1 MKAAI
6 YCRKSNDEPDKT
18 EENKSVVR
26 QRERSIAYAKEK
38 GFDVDR
44 AHIYEDDGISG
55 KEFTNRPGLQRL
67 LADAKRGEFSA
78 LVMSEPSRLARDA
91 IYGPPV
97 FADILGSGVRILY
110 YLTKSEQKLET
121 LGDLA
126 ALWAENVSSES
137 EQKKASERSR
147 DALERKAANGY
158 NTGGV
163 VYGYDNLPIV
173 GRTPSGSLVKSHTD
187 YKINPEQADVV
198 QRIFRMYAD
207 GYGVTA
213 IAWTM
218 NGDPAYADESRRYF
232 DGQRPTSPRKGTGSW
247 APSSIRAILYRERYR
262 GIVPFGEFRKMY
274 KKGTAKRVKQAEH
287 MRTARPDLEII
298 DAPLWEQVQARLS
311 TVRQIYMRDNRGHL
325 QSNPDTSRHSGY
337 LLSGLGRCTVCG
349 GPIWVL
355 SGNGGPVGKRHR
367 VPYYICGRHHSRGT
381 TVCTNDHRVQVPR
394 LDEPVL
400 AAIEASV
407 LSPDAVVYAIEQIMR
422 KVAERRAAQPEKP
435 RDIAADL
442 KKIERKID
450 NLVAMAAEGHEGQTP
465 RAVLAQIKTLEQQA
479 DALRAELRQYEAPV
493 EVETFDEAKVRRAAK
508 AQIAQFQDVLRSN
521 VPKARQGLRKLLHEG
536 RLNVAP
542 IMRGEGKSYSFHGA
556 TDVAPLLGEANALIR
571 IAFTN
576 LASPRGFNRNKSGLL
591 VPFAGEAA

>member
-26 QRERSIAYAKEK
+26 QHDRSMAYAKEM
-38 GFDVDR
+38 GWTVDP
-44 AHIYEDDGISG
+44 AHIYVDDGISG
-55 KEFTNRPGLQRL
+55 KEFTNRPGLQSML
-67 LADAKRGEFSA
+67 NAAKHGEFAA

-91 IYGPPV
+91 IRGPAV
-97 FADILGSGVRILY
+97 FADILESDVRIVYCLSK
-110 YLTKSEQKLET
+110 TEQKLET

-147 DALERKAANGY
+147 DALSRKAAKGY
-158 NTGGV
+158 NAGGV
-163 VYGYDNLPIV
+163 VFGYDNVPVL
-173 GRTPSGSLVKSHTD
+173 GHTPSGSIVKSHTD
-187 YKINPEQADVV
+187 YKINPEQADAV

-218 NGDPAYADESRRYF
+218 NGDPAYADESQRYF
-232 DGQRPTSPRKGTGSW
+232 DGRCPAPPRKGTGSW

-262 GIVPFGEFRKMY
+262 GVVPFGEFRKVY
-274 KKGTAKRVKQAEH
+274 KKGTAKRNKQSDY
-287 MRTARPDLEII
+287 MRTPRPDLEII
-298 DAPLWEQVQARLS
+298 DAPLWAQVQARLS
-311 TVRQIYMRDNRGHL
+311 TVREIYMRDNRGHL
-325 QSNPDTSRHSGY
+325 QSCPDTSRHSGY

-355 SGNGGPVGKRHR
+355 SGSGGQRGKRYKM
-367 VPYYICGRHHSRGT
+367 PYYICGRHHSRGT
-381 TVCTNDHRVQVPR
+381 TICNNDHRVQVAR

-400 AAIEASV
+400 SAIEASV
-407 LSPDAVVYAIEQIMR
+407 LSPDAIIYAIEQIVR

-435 RDIAADL
+435 RNIAADL

-450 NLVAMAAEGHEGQTP
+450 NLVAMVAEGNEGHTP

-479 DALRAELRQYEAPV
+479 DVLRAELREYEAPV
-493 EVETFDEAKVRRAAK
+493 ELATFDEGQVRRAAE
-508 AQIAQFQDVLRSN
+508 AQIKQFQDVLRSN
-521 VPKARQGLRKLLHEG
+521 VQKARQGLRKLLHEG
-536 RLNVAP
+536 RLDVTP
-542 IMRGEGKSYSFHGA
+542 IMRGEAKSYSFQGA

-576 LASPRGFNRNKSGLL
+576 LASPRGFEPRSR
-591 VPFAGEAA
+591 P